1 MAKARVVFM
10 GSPEFAVPCLQAVAR
25 HAIVEAV
32 VCQPDKPAGRGLQP
46 RAPAVK
52 RAAEALCVPR
62 IWQPVSVRKPPFAD
76 DLRALAPDLA
86 IVVAYGK
93 ILPAEVL
100 AIPRLGCVNVH
111 ASLLPKYR
119 GAAPIQWSV
128 IHGEEVTG
136 VTLMQMDVG
145 MDTGP
150 MLAQLAMKIPV
161 DATAGQMHERL
172 AVLGEAIIDEHFE
185 ALLAGSMV
193 PQAQDGA
200 HASAA
205 PMLDK
210 ETGRI
215 DFSRGAR
222 AVRDLVRGCDP
233 WPGAFTMLEG
243 EAVKVFAATPV
254 SGAGEA
260 GVVLDVDRDGLIVG
274 CGADAVALVE
284 LQLAGRKR
292 MPARA
297 LVQGRPIPRG
307 TRLGSGLGPGP
318 G

>member
-1 MAKARVVFM
+1 MKPRVVFM

-25 HAIVEAV
+25 HATIEAV
-32 VCQPDKPAGRGLQP
+32 VCQPDKPAGRGLRP
-46 RAPAVK
+46 RPPAVK
-52 RAAEALCVPR
+52 LAAEALGVPR

-76 DLRALAPDLA
+76 ELRALAPDLA
-86 IVVAYGK
+86 VVVAFGK

-119 GAAPIQWSV
+119 GAAPIQWAV
-128 IHGEEVTG
+128 INGEKVTG

-150 MLAQLAMKIPV
+150 MLAQLAMKIAV
-161 DATAGQMHERL
+161 DATAGQMHQRL
-172 AVLGEAIIDEHFE
+172 AELGAAIIDEQFE
-185 ALLAGSMV
+185 QLVQRGIH
-193 PQAQDGA
+193 PQVQDEA
-200 HASAA
+200 RSSAA

-222 AVRDLVRGCDP
+222 AVCDLVRGCDP
-233 WPGAFTMLEG
+233 WPGAFTTIEG
-243 EAVKVFAATPV
+243 EIVKVFSAMPV

-260 GVVLDVDRDGLIVG
+260 GVVLDVDRDGLVVG
-274 CGADAVALVE
+274 CGADAIALSE

-292 MPARA
+292 MPAKA

-307 TRLGSGLGPGP
+307 TRLG
-318 G
+318 

>member
-1 MAKARVVFM
+1 VIRTVFM
-10 GSPEFAVPCLQAVAR
+10 GSPDFAVGCLRVVR
-25 HAIVEAV
+25 EKSDLVAV

-46 RAPAVK
+46 KAPAVK
-52 RAAEALCVPR
+52 EAALASGVEP
-62 IWQPVSVRKPPFAD
+62 IWQPVSVKKPPFAD
-76 DLRALAPDLA
+76 QLRALAPDLA

-111 ASLLPKYR
+111 ASLLPKLR
-119 GAAPIQWSV
+119 GAAPIQWA
-128 IHGEEVTG
+128 IIRGEDTTG
-136 VTLMQMDVG
+136 VTLMQMDAG

-150 MLAQLAMKIPV
+150 MLAVREHAIAPTI
-161 DATAGQMHERL
+161 TAGELHAALAEVGASLLRDRWDELVAGRL
-172 AVLGEAIIDEHFE
+172 
-185 ALLAGSMV
+185 V
-193 PQAQDGA
+193 PQAQDDA
-200 HASAA
+200 RATTA

-215 DFSRGAR
+215 DFAAGAR
-222 AVRDLVRGCDP
+222 AVCDRVRGCDP
-233 WPGAFTMLEG
+233 WPGAFTTLDG
-243 EAVKVFAATPV
+243 VIVKVFSCKRV

-260 GVVLDVDRDGLIVG
+260 GVVMDVDRDGLIVG
-274 CGADAVALVE
+274 CGDGAVALGE

-307 TRLGSGLGPGP
+307 TRVG
-318 G
+318 